1 MSRRAD
7 RSCPYDGEV
16 EAAHDGRL
24 GAFDLA
30 RLDRHLVT
38 CASCRA
44 LRAGLAALRA
54 EASRA
59 AELPLDR
66 LSQQRARAA
75 ILQRAARPGPA
86 HAFAWARLASSLAA
100 LAAVVLGVGALRR
113 PHGPHAAPPHP
124 LARVDAAQGASWS
137 REASASAESIRLADG
152 VIRVT
157 VPHQHRGHRFLVLL
171 PDGQIEVRGTRFE
184 VEVRDRHTTRLD
196 VTEGLVAL
204 RLGARTEQLLAAG
217 SHWALAPSTADLA
230 PVLAPVLAP
239 APEQDPS
246 ARPARVH
253 ARRTAP
259 AHAPAMTSELS
270 SFVAGLDAF
279 QRGDLAIAADDFAA
293 FEREHPTDDRAE
305 DAGYLRVVALRRAGT
320 TLVACAAAESYLRRY
335 PAGARR
341 WETIAYLAHVGGS
354 RLACEQLDALD
365 VEFGRDPARYATLR
379 ALRDGC
385 RP

>member
-1 MSRRAD
+1 MTRRTD
-7 RSCPYDGEV
+7 RSCPYDAEV

-24 GAFDLA
+24 GAVDLA
-30 RLDRHLVT
+30 RLERHLAT

-66 LSQQRARAA
+66 LSQPRARTAL
-75 ILQRAARPGPA
+75 LQRAARPGPA
-86 HAFAWARLASSLAA
+86 HAFAWARLAPFLAVLAA
-100 LAAVVLGVGALRR
+100 ALGVGALRR
-113 PHGPHAAPPHP
+113 PHPQRAGAPHP
-124 LARVDAAQGASWS
+124 LAHVEANRGAAWS
-137 REASASAESIRLADG
+137 REASASAESIRLSDG

-196 VTEGLVAL
+196 VAEGLVAL

-217 SHWALAPSTADLA
+217 SHWAPTPSTADLA
-230 PVLAPVLAP
+230 PALAPVLAP
-239 APEQDPS
+239 APEQGPH
-246 ARPARVH
+246 ARPAGVH
-253 ARRTAP
+253 ARRPAP
-259 AHAPAMTSELS
+259 AQASETTSGLS

-320 TLVACAAAESYLRRY
+320 TLAACAAAESYLRRY

-341 WETIAYLAHVGGS
+341 WETVDYLVHAGGS
-354 RLACEQLDALD
+354 GFACDQLDALEA
-365 VEFGRDPARYATLR
+365 EFGRDPTRHATLR
-379 ALRDGC
+379 GLRDGC